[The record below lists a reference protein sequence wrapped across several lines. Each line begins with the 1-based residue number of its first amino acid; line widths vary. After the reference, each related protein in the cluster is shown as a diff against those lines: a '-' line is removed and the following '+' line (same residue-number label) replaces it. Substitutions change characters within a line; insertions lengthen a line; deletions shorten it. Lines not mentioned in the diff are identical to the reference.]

1 MLGIREVNVK
11 NVFRVFLFAALLVL
25 LGGCAGTGGGLGSI
39 SKTNQLM
46 PGMTPNQVK
55 EILGEPSQT
64 QFVADKWVWKY
75 SLHEYWKGWV
85 PYYLVFGKEGKK
97 LDSWYANEAEY
108 MQQQQ
113 LWLQAM
119 PPTQK
124 HEVDIKVR

>member
-1 MLGIREVNVK
+1 MK
-11 NVFRVFLFAALLVL
+11 NVLSMFLFTTFLL
-25 LGGCAGTGGGLGSI
+25 LGGCAGTGGSFGSV

-46 PGMTPNQVK
+46 PGMTPSQVK
-55 EILGEPSQT
+55 EILGEPSQS

-75 SLHEYWKGWV
+75 SLHEYWKGWI
-85 PYYLVFGKEGKK
+85 PYYLVFGKESQK

-119 PPTQK
+119 PPPQK
-124 HEVDIKVR
+124 HEVDIKVLK